1 MHVNESAISVD
12 ALFWKIALKDD
23 EDAFRTLFYNYFPP
37 LCVFAGRYISDKE
50 TCEDIVQDTFLGIWK
65 KRKSLDIAT
74 SARNFLITCVKNNCI
89 DYQRKRESE
98 SNYRTYQTN
107 LNNPLY
113 TSEDIYTINE
123 LEEIINSSLKKLPQH
138 IRYVFEQ
145 NRFEGKTYNEIAK
158 ECNLS
163 AKTIESYM
171 SKALKHLRIELKDYL
186 PFVSLFLW

>member
-1 MHVNESAISVD
+1 MHVTESPISVD

-23 EDAFRTLFYNYFPP
+23 EDAFRTLFHNYFPP
-37 LCVFAGRYISDKE
+37 LCIFAGRYISDKE
-50 TCEDIVQDTFLGIWK
+50 TCKDIVQDTFLGIWK

-89 DYQRKRESE
+89 DYQRKQNTE
-98 SNYRTYQTN
+98 SNYRTYQIDLNPN
-107 LNNPLY
+107 LF
-113 TSEDIYTINE
+113 TDDIYTINE
-123 LEEIINSSLKKLPQH
+123 LEDIINSSLKKLPEH

-163 AKTIESYM
+163 VKTIESYM

-186 PFVSLFLW
+186 PFITLFLW